1 MPRKINVV
9 NLQGFEPV
17 EEEASNVVNNDE
29 LSQIKEAIKDEEA
42 SIPIEE
48 VEKPKPKRKA
58 AAKKIKVV
66 EEPLVVEEP
75 TIEEI
80 PKKTKTVELV
90 DCPKCHKSIT
100 KRTLRY
106 DHEKKLCR

>member
-42 SIPIEE
+42 LIPIEE
-48 VEKPKPKRKA
+48 VEKPKPKKKA
-58 AAKKIKVV
+58 DAKK
-66 EEPLVVEEP
+66 
-75 TIEEI
+75 
-80 PKKTKTVELV
+80 
-90 DCPKCHKSIT
+90 
-100 KRTLRY
+100 LRLL
-106 DHEKKLCR
+106 KNR